1 LPSPPT
7 GKSARSTFIYSHLQN
22 IWKKGRGI
30 SVTLPRTHM
39 RDHLGDFEHVVLL
52 AVVRLGDSAY
62 GVTIRQEIERRI
74 GRAVSIGQI
83 YSALNRLEN
92 KGFISS
98 MVSDPTPVRG
108 GRAKRYFKAEPLGVD
123 VLRRA
128 RTVLSLMWEGLD
140 PQTL

>member
-1 LPSPPT
+1 
-7 GKSARSTFIYSHLQN
+7 
-22 IWKKGRGI
+22 
-30 SVTLPRTHM
+30 M

-52 AVVRLGDSAY
+52 AVVRLDDSAY
-62 GVTIRQEIERRI
+62 GMTIRQEIERRI